1 MASDLGEAPRQALW
15 PKPHR
20 ATQVASSTS
29 DRGGKH
35 AGSRCRWAARVLR
48 PTVLLVS
55 WLPHSAQ
62 AQRLNLPQGS
72 PTQSAL
78 RSPDVETPG
87 HRARTPAQ
95 RHEDGGRKGKD
106 RGRGG
111 SLDLASGATVSPAV
125 ALPQQRGGSAGA
137 SRAAWAPAE
146 RPALNCRGGAGARS
160 GLPSS
165 ASAGPARAG
174 PALLGGTERLIVA
187 EGNPPLPPPGAG
199 APCLGP
205 TAAGSGLDLAGAT
218 TPDPPGRAERRSLL
232 EQQRAEQLKAEQQ
245 SKLWE
250 RKVALQR
257 IEDDRKRIKERMQQ
271 AQAMAP
277 QVSSP
282 EPGRQPSSSGDC
294 LLVIRL
300 PAGDPVRGRFLA
312 DSSLESVRQQLLSW
326 HPELPASSNF
336 QQNFP
341 RRRFGPAD
349 MPQTLQALGL
359 TPSATLCV
367 VDPVPEAPGKPEPG
381 PSAQASPEEG
391 VRPGLAP
398 GVEEAAFPPR
408 GEPPPGP
415 HPPTEGV
422 APGGLSG
429 THSHAESAPPVPHR
443 WGSGRRL
450 ESGVAAEPEP
460 LGAAAVRLE
469 AAGGQHHEPAEP
481 GRPVGRPAR
490 AHGAAR
496 LLPPRHSQGAPGPR
510 HQWPAAGNR
519 LRSTDESGAEARAPL
534 QLAVARAAEERLQQ
548 ASRRAEEE
556 QRAGP
561 GPTSPPSR
569 PAPSVPPL
577 LRLSLQAA
585 VTLLTEPRRQYR
597 GSLAALAPVLAEQL
611 LAHAAREGLLTPRT
625 LRLFSGCALQRLR
638 LDCCPQATNALLR
651 QLRAFPALCRLR
663 LVSCPVLTD
672 QGLAVLQH
680 LPRLQRLDLSA
691 CAQLTDRCLQFL
703 TGLPLL
709 SHLALDRTRV
719 SDRGLVPFLLA
730 APPSLTHLSLGHT
743 GVTEGSLRL
752 LPQGAPRLLLLSLKQ
767 TGVTDVSALRQLE
780 ALQTLHLDGTR
791 VSEASLRALSAHPA
805 LSCLTL
811 AGVESVRGD
820 HALELVSGLPLVQ
833 LTLPSRHTVTNVG
846 LAALC
851 RLTGLVELD
860 LTDYSHISDEGL
872 QGLPQLCR
880 LRRLSLSNTPVTDR
894 GLRHVQG
901 LPLLEELC
909 LDRLG
914 VSGAGVARCIVCLPH
929 LQVLSLA
936 GTPVG
941 DSVARRGL
949 ARCRQLLKLNLSRT
963 RLTDRGLRF
972 LVTVPLVQLNLDGS
986 GVTAAG
992 VASFLAACPSLGSVR
1007 AGNLRV
1013 LAAEDV
1019 SDEEG
1024 PG

>member
-1 MASDLGEAPRQALW
+1 MLPCEERLGELGMFSVEKRRL
-15 PKPHR
+15 
-20 ATQVASSTS
+20 
-29 DRGGKH
+29 RG
-35 AGSRCRWAARVLR
+35 
-48 PTVLLVS
+48 
-55 WLPHSAQ
+55 
-62 AQRLNLPQGS
+62 
-72 PTQSAL
+72 
-78 RSPDVETPG
+78 DM
-87 HRARTPAQ
+87 
-95 RHEDGGRKGKD
+95 
-106 RGRGG
+106 G
-111 SLDLASGATVSPAV
+111 SL
-125 ALPQQRGGSAGA
+125 
-137 SRAAWAPAE
+137 
-146 RPALNCRGGAGARS
+146 C
-160 GLPSS
+160 
-165 ASAGPARAG
+165 
-174 PALLGGTERLIVA
+174 
-187 EGNPPLPPPGAG
+187 
-199 APCLGP
+199 
-205 TAAGSGLDLAGAT
+205 SGLDLAGAT

-367 VDPVPEAPGKPEPG
+367 VDP
-381 PSAQASPEEG
+381 
-391 VRPGLAP
+391 
-398 GVEEAAFPPR
+398 
-408 GEPPPGP
+408 
-415 HPPTEGV
+415 
-422 APGGLSG
+422 
-429 THSHAESAPPVPHR
+429 
-443 WGSGRRL
+443 
-450 ESGVAAEPEP
+450 
-460 LGAAAVRLE
+460 
-469 AAGGQHHEPAEP
+469 
-481 GRPVGRPAR
+481 
-490 AHGAAR
+490 
-496 LLPPRHSQGAPGPR
+496 GAPGPR